1 MSSNNIYSHIHDPSK
16 KYVVYIT
23 HYGGDKMPQNY
34 IGSTNIQ
41 RINSGYKGSIKSK
54 KYRQIWNEELDQN
67 PHLFSIE
74 IISYHDTRPEALYK
88 ELLLHQMFNI
98 VNNPIFVNQAYA
110 TVNGF
115 FGRDVS
121 GKIHPM
127 YGKTHS
133 IESRQKIVNNRNY
146 ASISGENNIQVDHN
160 IYIFK
165 NIVTGEIFEGSRT
178 DFRYKSN
185 ITSSAIFEIVNKD
198 KVRKNWILAKNETN
212 LICDPKRNGNY
223 VHSSRNVGLQH
234 PNADHSVYKFQN
246 TISNEIYTGT
256 KYDFRMFY
264 NIESSRMRHLIN
276 QRRVVKNWIFVEKI
290 S

>member
-1 MSSNNIYSHIHDPSK
+1 MNSNNNIYDQNHDSSK

-23 HYGGDKMPQNY
+23 HYDGDKIPQNY

-41 RINSGYKGSIKSK
+41 RINSGYKGSIRSK
-54 KYRQIWNEELDQN
+54 KYRQIWNEELEQN

-74 IISYHDTRPEALYK
+74 IISYHDTRQEALYK
-88 ELLLHQMFNI
+88 ELCIQKLFNI

-133 IESRQKIVNNRNY
+133 LESRYDISNNRNY
-146 ASISGENNIQVDHN
+146 NDISGDNNGRSDHN

-165 NIVTGEIFEGSRT
+165 NIVTNEIFEGSRS

-185 ITSSAIFEIVNKD
+185 IPSSTISEIINKE
-198 KVRKNWILAKNETN
+198 KMRKNWILAKNETIWLTN
-212 LICDPKRNGNY
+212 NRKCQY
-223 VHSSRNVGLQH
+223 ASRNRGSKH
-234 PNADHSVYKFQN
+234 PLFDHSVYKIQN

-256 KYDFRMFY
+256 KYDFRMFL
-264 NIESSRMRHLIN
+264 NVGSSRIWYLIN
-276 QRRVVKNWIFVEKI
+276 QHRVVKNWILLEKI
-290 S
+290 SE